1 MRVVDERQK
10 LALAR
15 GRPAGLRLGLEQ
27 DESRERRLRSLLQ
40 SSLARS
46 HAAMMMMM
54 MVMRGQSFGC
64 PVREGEED
72 MRSSRLL
79 LLLPLMPGLALSK
92 RGGPRGAFAR
102 ARGLGLGLGLRMGWG
117 WGWGDGD
124 PRGGH

>member
-27 DESRERRLRSLLQ
+27 DESRERRLRLLLQ
-40 SSLARS
+40 SELARS
-46 HAAMMMMM
+46 HAAMMM

-64 PVREGEED
+64 PVREGEKD

-79 LLLPLMPGLALSK
+79 QLLPLMPGLALS
-92 RGGPRGAFAR
+92 PN
-102 ARGLGLGLGLRMGWG
+102 
-117 WGWGDGD
+117 
-124 PRGGH
+124 P